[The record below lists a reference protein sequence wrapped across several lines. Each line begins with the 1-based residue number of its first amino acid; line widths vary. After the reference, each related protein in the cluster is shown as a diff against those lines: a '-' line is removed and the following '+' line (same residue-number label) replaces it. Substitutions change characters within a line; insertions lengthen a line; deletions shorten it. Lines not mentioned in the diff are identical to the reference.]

1 MGLAMAGITL
11 AIGNISVKLSPSER
25 ADTYVTSLS
34 LVDAVVAAASPM
46 TAGTVASFAAE
57 REIALSLVLSD
68 GSRRLTVPTF
78 SLRGLDFLFVIAF
91 LVGRYAMHR
100 PAFVQEEGSVG
111 EGVVLEELREHI
123 MEDIMEDMRA
133 VASFAT
139 FRQVVSLPGVL
150 VSRRSRQRAEPTE

>member
-1 MGLAMAGITL
+1 MGLAMARITL

-34 LVDAVVAAASPM
+34 LVNAVVAAASPM

-123 MEDIMEDMRA
+123 MEDMRA

>member
-123 MEDIMEDMRA
+123 MEDMRA